1 MSKANDSLESENEDA
16 TTGLNKYKKKQEAKE
31 GEPDAIASAD

>member
-1 MSKANDSLESENEDA
+1 MSNDDHSIETARKKAK
-16 TTGLNKYKKKQEAKE
+16 TGINKYTKDVDE

>member
-1 MSKANDSLESENEDA
+1 MSETNDSEESAQNIK
-16 TTGLNKYKKKQEAKE
+16 TGINKYKKEDEE

>member
-1 MSKANDSLESENEDA
+1 MSETNDSVEEPSQN
-16 TTGLNKYKKKQEAKE
+16 TKTGINKYKKGVEE

>member
-1 MSKANDSLESENEDA
+1 MSETNDSVEDASENAE
-16 TTGLNKYKKKQEAKE
+16 TGMSKYKKRVEE

>member
-1 MSKANDSLESENEDA
+1 MSETNDAKESSQNMK
-16 TTGLNKYKKKQEAKE
+16 TGINKYKKEVEE